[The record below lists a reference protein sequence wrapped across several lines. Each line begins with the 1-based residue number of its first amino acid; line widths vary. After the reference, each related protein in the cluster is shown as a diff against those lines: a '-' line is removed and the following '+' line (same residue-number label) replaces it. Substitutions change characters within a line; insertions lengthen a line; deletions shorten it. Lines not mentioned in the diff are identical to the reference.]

1 MLVRRLVLGT
11 RLFLLQLL
19 GVVGLGA
26 DGRVLFLEMLALGAI
41 DEVSSIVSHV
51 FLFYILEV
59 EVVLEFHS
67 LVQAG

>member
-1 MLVRRLVLGT
+1 
-11 RLFLLQLL
+11 
-19 GVVGLGA
+19 
-26 DGRVLFLEMLALGAI
+26 MLALGAI